1 MIGFLALLVFAGIVV
16 VGLIVVNTV
25 MERGNDGSS

>member
-25 MERGNDGSS
+25 MERGNDGSP